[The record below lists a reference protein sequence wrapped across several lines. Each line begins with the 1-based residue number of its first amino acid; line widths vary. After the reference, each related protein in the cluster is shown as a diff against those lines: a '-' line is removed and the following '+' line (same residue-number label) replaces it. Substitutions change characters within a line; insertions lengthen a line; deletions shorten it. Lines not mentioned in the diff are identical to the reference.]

1 MSKKIIF
8 IIAGEPSGD
17 RLGAMLVKSLRKKCS
32 HKLDIY
38 GIGGSDLLSNGLKPI
53 FPISDISVMGF
64 TSVLLNINRLI
75 KRIKE
80 TSSAIVSLNPDIV
93 ITIDSPDFCF
103 RVAKRVKRTKPSV
116 KIIHYVAPQIW
127 AWREGRA
134 KNMKKYID
142 HLIAIFPFE
151 KIYFDKYNLPCSY
164 FGNPLVELDFSLA
177 DIDIFTSVNNIRKD
191 YFKILLFPGSRISDV
206 PRLLN
211 IFLESINI
219 LCKLGKKIHVII
231 PTLDELKNVIE
242 KRMTKTSFPYT
253 IVTKKADKNAAYKSA
268 DIAVATSGTV
278 SIDLAVARVPYITA
292 KKVSFLSYL
301 IAKFLVKIKFI
312 NMINILMEKEVVPEL
327 IQKDCN
333 PQKISYLINTLLE
346 SEKIR
351 NVQLD
356 HTKEAL
362 NKIGFGDNPN
372 NKIANSILE
381 FI

>member
-1 MSKKIIF
+1 MNKKKIF

-17 RLGAMLVKSLRKKCS
+17 RLGGMLVKSLRKKCTY
-32 HKLDIY
+32 KLDIY

-64 TSVLLNINRLI
+64 TSVLFNIHRLI
-75 KRIKE
+75 KRIQE
-80 TSSAIVSLNPDIV
+80 TSSAIIKLNPDIV

-103 RVAKRVKRTKPSV
+103 RVAERVKKTKSSV
-116 KIIHYVAPQIW
+116 KIVHYVAPQIW
-127 AWREGRA
+127 AWRESRA
-134 KNMKKYID
+134 KNMNKFID

-151 KIYFDKYNLPCSY
+151 KVYFDKYNLPCSY
-164 FGNPLVELDFSLA
+164 FGNPLVELDFSHA
-177 DIDIFTSVNNIRKD
+177 DISAFISTNNISKD

-211 IFLESINI
+211 IFLASINN
-219 LCKLGKKIHVII
+219 LRRSGKKIHVII
-231 PTLDELKNVIE
+231 PTLDELKNVIKKE
-242 KRMTKTSFPYT
+242 MVKVSFPYT

-268 DIAVATSGTV
+268 DVAVATSGTV
-278 SIDLAVARVPYITA
+278 SVDLAVARVPYITA

-301 IAKFLVKIKFI
+301 IAKILVKIKFI

-333 PQKISYLINTLLE
+333 PQKISYLINSLLE
-346 SEKIR
+346 SEKKR
-351 NVQLD
+351 NEQLD

-362 NKIGFGDNPN
+362 KKIGFGDNPN
-372 NKIANSILE
+372 DKIADSIIE